1 MITMRQEL
9 IKILQTNAKKFITE
23 NILDLNGLIIEPKE
37 IEVYYYK
44 EGVFEDNSVH
54 RNELQSANSNHF
66 YIHRKGIKRTDTYKG
81 GNYPGIDYVVSDETD
96 IYYSYLIRSAV
107 VNGNLVIGPN
117 KVLKTILHQSNMPE
131 AQLEATYIKTIKCD
145 KICDVMYS
153 SRINLGKT
161 VTEEFVG
168 YKLRLVLCDE
178 LFLQSK
184 YPKKE
189 NMLVEY
195 LYDKVQN
202 HMISKDDALRFAK
215 EKLGY
220 IPSIIKAL

>member
-1 MITMRQEL
+1 M
-9 IKILQTNAKKFITE
+9 
-23 NILDLNGLIIEPKE
+23 
-37 IEVYYYK
+37 
-44 EGVFEDNSVH
+44 
-54 RNELQSANSNHF
+54 
-66 YIHRKGIKRTDTYKG
+66 GIKRTDTYKG

-107 VNGNLVIGPN
+107 VNGKLVIGPN

-131 AQLEATYIKTIKCD
+131 VQLEATDIKIIKCD

-178 LFLQSK
+178 LYLQSK
-184 YPKKE
+184 YPRKE